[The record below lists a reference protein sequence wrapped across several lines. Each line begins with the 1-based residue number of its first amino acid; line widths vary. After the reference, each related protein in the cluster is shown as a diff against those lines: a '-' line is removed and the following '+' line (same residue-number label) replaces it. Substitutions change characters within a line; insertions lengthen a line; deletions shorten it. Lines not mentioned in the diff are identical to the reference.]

1 MGRNYFGD
9 IDGRFWVAVQPSDAA
24 DRFGVTGVQPEE
36 LYYYF
41 DKGNLDDV
49 EEELKV
55 IKNQL
60 GNYRT
65 KMKEFFKIRG
75 SYSDEDLANYLGISR
90 HKVENLLKDYADY
103 ELGMKIRKSI
113 LENGQCE
120 FTAEY

>member
-1 MGRNYFGD
+1 MGRYTSGD
-9 IDGRFWVAVQPSDAA
+9 LDHKFWFAVQSSDAA

-41 DKGNLDDV
+41 DRGNLDDV

-60 GNYRT
+60 GKYRT

-75 SYSDEDLANYLGISR
+75 SYSDEDLANYLGIP
-90 HKVENLLKDYADY
+90 ENKAKELLSAYADY

-120 FTAEY
+120 FTAEC

>member
-1 MGRNYFGD
+1 MGRYTSGD
-9 IDGRFWVAVQPSDAA
+9 LEFKFWFSVQPSNAA

-41 DKGNLDDV
+41 DRGNLDDV

-55 IKNQL
+55 IKKQL
-60 GNYRT
+60 GKHRI
-65 KMKEFFKIRG
+65 KMKEYFKSKG
-75 SYSDEDLANYLGISR
+75 SYSDEDLANYLG
-90 HKVENLLKDYADY
+90 VPENKAKELLSVYADY

-120 FTAEY
+120 FTAEC

>member
-9 IDGRFWVAVQPSDAA
+9 IEGRLWFAIQNSNAA

-60 GNYRT
+60 GKHRT

-75 SYSDEDLANYLGISR
+75 SYSDEDLANYLGITED
-90 HKVENLLKDYADY
+90 KAKELLRAYADY

-120 FTAEY
+120 FTAEW

>member
-1 MGRNYFGD
+1 MGRYTSGD
-9 IDGRFWVAVQPSDAA
+9 LEFKFWFAIQPSNAA

-60 GNYRT
+60 GKHRD

-75 SYSDEDLANYLGISR
+75 SYSDEDLANYLGIT
-90 HKVENLLKDYADY
+90 ENKAKELLSAYADY
-103 ELGMKIRKSI
+103 ELGMKIRKNI

>member
-1 MGRNYFGD
+1 MGRWIQGD
-9 IDGRFWVAVQPSDAA
+9 IEFKFWFAVQPSDAA
-24 DRFGVTGVQPEE
+24 DRFGVTGVQPQE

-60 GNYRT
+60 GKHRT

-75 SYSDEDLANYLGISR
+75 SYSDEDLANYLGITED
-90 HKVENLLKDYADY
+90 KAKELLRAYADY

>member
-9 IDGRFWVAVQPSDAA
+9 IEGRLWFAIQNSNAA

-60 GNYRT
+60 GKHRT

-75 SYSDEDLANYLGISR
+75 SYSDEDLANYLGITED
-90 HKVENLLKDYADY
+90 KAKELLRAYADY

-120 FTAEY
+120 FTAEC

>member
-1 MGRNYFGD
+1 MGRYTSGD
-9 IDGRFWVAVQPSDAA
+9 LEFKFWFAIQPSNAA

-41 DKGNLDDV
+41 DRGNLEDV

-60 GNYRT
+60 GKHRD

-75 SYSDEDLANYLGISR
+75 SYSDEDLANYLGIP
-90 HKVENLLKDYADY
+90 ENKAKELLSAYADY

-113 LENGQCE
+113 LETGQCE

>member
-90 HKVENLLKDYADY
+90 HKVESLLKDYADY

>member
-9 IDGRFWVAVQPSDAA
+9 IEGRFWFAVQDSDAA

-41 DKGNLDDV
+41 DRENLDDV

-55 IKNQL
+55 IRKQL
-60 GNYRT
+60 GKHRT
-65 KMKEFFKIRG
+65 KMNEFFKSNG
-75 SYSDEDLANYLGISR
+75 SYTDEKLAQFLDVPVAKAKS
-90 HKVENLLKDYADY
+90 LLNDYADY
-103 ELGMKIRKSI
+103 ELGMKIRECI
-113 LENGQCE
+113 LVNGCCE

>member
-1 MGRNYFGD
+1 MSGD
-9 IDGRFWVAVQPSDAA
+9 IEHKFFFAVQNSNAA

-55 IKNQL
+55 IRKQI
-60 GNYRT
+60 GPYRT
-65 KMKEFFKIRG
+65 RMTKYFESKS
-75 SYSDEDLANYLGISR
+75 SYTDEDLAQYLGVPVDKTKS
-90 HKVENLLKDYADY
+90 LLSAYADY

-113 LENGQCE
+113 VETGQCE
-120 FTAEY
+120 FTAEC

>member
-1 MGRNYFGD
+1 MGRYTSGD
-9 IDGRFWVAVQPSDAA
+9 LEHKFWFSVQKSNAA

-41 DKGNLDDV
+41 DRGNLDDV

-55 IKNQL
+55 IKKQL
-60 GNYRT
+60 GKYRT
-65 KMKEFFKIRG
+65 KMNEFFKSNG
-75 SYSDEDLANYLGISR
+75 SYTDEKLAQYLGVSEA
-90 HKVENLLKDYADY
+90 KVQTLLSDYADY

-113 LENGQCE
+113 VETGQCE

>member
-1 MGRNYFGD
+1 MGRYTSGD
-9 IDGRFWVAVQPSDAA
+9 LEFKYWFAVQPSNAA

-41 DKGNLDDV
+41 DRGNLDDV

-60 GNYRT
+60 GKHRT
-65 KMKEFFKIRG
+65 KMKEFFKTRG
-75 SYSDEDLANYLGISR
+75 SHSVEELANYLGIP
-90 HKVENLLKDYADY
+90 ENKAKELLSAYADY

-120 FTAEY
+120 FTAEC

>member
-1 MGRNYFGD
+1 MGRYYSGD
-9 IDGRFWVAVQPSDAA
+9 IEGKFWFAVQNSDAA

-41 DKGNLDDV
+41 DRGNLDDV
-49 EEELKV
+49 EEELNV
-55 IKNQL
+55 IKKQL
-60 GNYRT
+60 GKYRT
-65 KMKEFFKIRG
+65 KMKDFFK
-75 SYSDEDLANYLGISR
+75 SNSAYTDEALANYLGITEDKAKGLISA
-90 HKVENLLKDYADY
+90 YADY

>member
-1 MGRNYFGD
+1 MGRYTSGD
-9 IDGRFWVAVQPSDAA
+9 LEFKYWFAVQSSDAA

-41 DKGNLDDV
+41 DRGNLDDV

-60 GNYRT
+60 GKHRT
-65 KMKEFFKIRG
+65 KMKEFFKTRG
-75 SYSDEDLANYLGISR
+75 SYSDKDLANYLGIP
-90 HKVENLLKDYADY
+90 ENKAKELLSAYADY
-103 ELGMKIRKSI
+103 ELGMKIRKCI

-120 FTAEY
+120 FTAEC